1 MEPSGRREAD
11 GAFDAYTSDSVVD
24 GKNRLRL
31 RNAGQ
36 KPGGSPEGA
45 TPRGKMLL
53 SLGYRRQFTAEGV
66 VR

>member
-24 GKNRLRL
+24 GTNRLRL

-36 KPGGSPEGA
+36 EPGGSPEGLPHEA
-45 TPRGKMLL
+45 KMLL
-53 SLGYRRQFTAEGV
+53 SLGYRGQFTAEGV